1 MFLLF
6 AVGTI
11 YPCKRKLSHLLH
23 PNELLYKADM
33 ASLMHHIANR
43 KIQHI
48 GHISSELLTATA
60 IYTSW
65 LRGKV
70 LHANV
75 KKVIVI
81 F

>member
-1 MFLLF
+1 M
-6 AVGTI
+6 T
-11 YPCKRKLSHLLH
+11 
-23 PNELLYKADM
+23 
-33 ASLMHHIANR
+33 SLMHHIANR